1 MGDGVRVVTGDLR
14 LAGESLLV
22 CHEEFR
28 SAQDVADRGADAV
41 GHPRLADALREFA
54 AEWDDRRDE
63 ICHAIEGLGVAAVGA
78 AEVYEEIERELVRAL
93 RGEIR

>member
-1 MGDGVRVVTGDLR
+1 MGDRLTVVTEDLR

-22 CHEEFR
+22 CYEEFR
-28 SAQDVADRGADAV
+28 SAQDVADRGAEAV
-41 GHPRLADALREFA
+41 EHPRLSDALREFA

-63 ICHAIEGLGVAAVGA
+63 ICHAIEGLGEAAAGA

-93 RGEIR
+93 RGEI

>member
-1 MGDGVRVVTGDLR
+1 MGDRVRVGTEDLR

-22 CHEEFR
+22 CYEEFR
-28 SAQDVADRGADAV
+28 SAQDVADRGAEAV
-41 GHPRLADALREFA
+41 EHPRLADALREFA

-63 ICHAIEGLGVAAVGA
+63 ICHAIEGLGEAAVGA

-93 RGEIR
+93 RGEF